1 MEIHLLLQQIRS
13 ASSIKQQDELKGSLA
28 AAVNHLLLNDF
39 PALVQLLYRID
50 VSEEKLKQT
59 LKANAGIDA
68 GLLIAEMIIDRE
80 KQKAAWRKQQNGK

>member
-13 ASSIKQQDELKGSLA
+13 ASSTKQQDELKGSLA